1 MSHSVVAFVT
11 TMIIIAM
18 SIGFVKRFL
27 QVYTN
32 VTEFQIFRH
41 FKTKEPNNS
50 FDILLK
56 HPEYSEHCQILAKLS
71 FAHIFGRKQENPEE
85 IPQKKVEKGA

>member
-1 MSHSVVAFVT
+1 
-11 TMIIIAM
+11 MIIIAM

-56 HPEYSEHCQILAKLS
+56 HPEYYEHCQILAKLS
-71 FAHIFGRKQENPEE
+71 FAHIFRRKQGNPGE
-85 IPQKKVEKGA
+85 IPQKKS